1 MAYNHLYFDTLGI
14 EHGFLLIH
22 TFDQLSDYIAITN
35 YHEPPLI
42 KVTRKD
48 GEKASAIVKFY
59 PPK

>member
-35 YHEPPLI
+35 YQEMGRDLCSIYINKI
-42 KVTRKD
+42 KDNLR
-48 GEKASAIVKFY
+48 GQ
-59 PPK
+59 